1 MGPRGSAYWRRVF
14 YSEWLEKKNQPKRKH
29 LKKSEEENPAMDEAE
44 INRLVQNALEQA
56 GARADQ
62 KRKKSNSRVGG

>member
-1 MGPRGSAYWRRVF
+1 MTRKEKSA
-14 YSEWLEKKNQPKRKH
+14 KKKTP
-29 LKKSEEENPAMDEAE
+29 KKSEEENPAMDDSEAE

>member
-1 MGPRGSAYWRRVF
+1 MPRQDKTP
-14 YSEWLEKKNQPKRKH
+14 KKK
-29 LKKSEEENPAMDEAE
+29 KKSKEKSPPQESEESEDPAMDDSEAE

>member
-1 MGPRGSAYWRRVF
+1 MTRKEKSAKKKTP
-14 YSEWLEKKNQPKRKH
+14 KKN
-29 LKKSEEENPAMDEAE
+29 EEENPAMDDSEAE